1 MTTMLVSMMAKI
13 KKRNVVHIK
22 FHEKLPIPLKS
33 ILERGALS
41 IK

>member
-1 MTTMLVSMMAKI
+1 MLVSMMAEI
-13 KKRNVVHIK
+13 KRWNAVHTK
-22 FHEKLPIPLKS
+22 FHEKQRIPSKS